1 MRRFITRILIAV
13 SLISAQNHVDG
24 KTFMEYEGE
33 FVAWLKTHH
42 LTFSD
47 ALEYA
52 RRLETYI
59 ANDVYILTHNLQEN
73 SFKLGH
79 NAFSHLTNEEFR
91 QRFNGFEASED
102 YLTKRLS
109 QVRVKSSFNNPSVD
123 LPTSIDWV
131 EKGAV
136 TGVKNQGMCGSCWAF
151 STTGAIEGATFIS
164 SGKLVSLSEQEL
176 VDCDHNGD
184 HGCSGGLMDHAFSWV
199 SEHEGIC
206 SEEDYAYIHS
216 QSVCRSCKPV
226 VSVSGFEDVE
236 SNNEL
241 ALKAAVAQ
249 QPVSIAIDAGD
260 RSFQFYKSGVYNKTC
275 GTQLDH
281 GVLAVG
287 YGVEDGQKFWKVKN
301 SWGTTWGEEGYIRLS
316 RDQNGPTGQCGIAMV
331 PSFPTASLLNDTADL
346 DILDESFTNQIDFS
360 SSASASQCATKTV
373 STVDFDSLV
382 VNPQSPERGRTI
394 SLFGKGDVK
403 EDITEGNLKLTV
415 KLAGMQVFGHQS
427 KACGNTSVPLP
438 LGLGHIY
445 VYGLTCPIK
454 QGATA
459 ELEANVTLPIIAPGG
474 NYQVE
479 LSATDSSDSKSL
491 FCIQIA
497 LELDSAQFKRSS
509 VYEYFD

>member
-1 MRRFITRILIAV
+1 MRRFSTRILIAL
-13 SLISAQNHVDG
+13 SLISAQNHVNG

-33 FVAWLKTHH
+33 FVAWLKAHH

-52 RRLETYI
+52 KRLETYI

-79 NAFSHLTNEEFR
+79 NAFSHLSNEEFR

-109 QVRVKSSFNNPSVD
+109 QVRVKSSFNNQSVD
-123 LPTSIDWV
+123 LPDSIDWV

-301 SWGTTWGEEGYIRLS
+301 SWGTTWGEGGYIRLS
-316 RDQNGPTGQCGIAMV
+316 RDQNGPSGQCGIAMV
-331 PSFPTASLLNDTADL
+331 PSFPTASLLNDTAEL
-346 DILDESFTNQIDFS
+346 DILDESFTNQIEFS

-373 STVDFDSLV
+373 SIVDFDSLV
-382 VNPQSPERGRTI
+382 LNPQSPERGRTI

-497 LELDSAQFKRSS
+497 LELDSAQSKRSS